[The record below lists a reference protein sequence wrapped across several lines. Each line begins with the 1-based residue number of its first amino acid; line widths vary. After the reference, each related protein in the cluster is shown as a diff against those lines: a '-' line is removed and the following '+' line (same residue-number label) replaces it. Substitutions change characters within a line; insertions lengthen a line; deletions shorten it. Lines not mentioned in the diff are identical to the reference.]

1 MIVQADYR
9 GRRRREDTRFRLW
22 PETHSRE
29 SVMSH
34 HTIRT
39 AIALLIVLSIPS
51 HAATLL
57 VANKSEASVTLH
69 DVPSGEVMARL
80 PTGTG
85 PHEVAVSPDGRTAV
99 ISNYGAADK
108 PGESLTVIDVPGATV
123 LSTIALPAGSRPHGV
138 AWIDGH
144 SVAVTAEGIAALLV
158 VDVRGGRV
166 LEQIAVDQAVAHMVA
181 LSSDGNR
188 AFTANIG
195 AGTATA
201 IDIDEARKLADLPS
215 GEGAEGI
222 ALVRQGRE
230 LWVSNRGADTISVF
244 STRTLEKLTDI
255 PTEGFPI
262 RLEADP
268 VRGRVFVTLP
278 ARDRLA
284 VVDPGNRSI
293 VREIAFDIEPDTSRK
308 TIFGDRLPNSSV
320 PIGVL
325 LSRDGEYLFVAH
337 SAAHLVSV
345 WDTDSL
351 EMIGTIATGLEP
363 DGMDY
368 SALSVTK

>member
-1 MIVQADYR
+1 M
-9 GRRRREDTRFRLW
+9 
-22 PETHSRE
+22 SR
-29 SVMSH
+29 H
-34 HTIRT
+34 L
-39 AIALLIVLSIPS
+39 ALAAIVLLLPVSLGS

-69 DVPSGEVMARL
+69 EVPSGAVIARL
-80 PTGTG
+80 PTGIG
-85 PHEVAVSPDGRTAV
+85 PHEVAVSADGRTAV
-99 ISNYGAADK
+99 VTDYGVSGN
-108 PGESLTVIDVPGATV
+108 PGQTLTAIDIPGTRVLKTVSLPV
-123 LSTIALPAGSRPHGV
+123 GSRPHGV
-138 AWIDGH
+138 EWLDGH
-144 SVAVTAEGIAALLV
+144 RVAVTAEGIAALLL
-158 VDVRGGRV
+158 VDVHSGRV
-166 LEQIAVDQAVAHMVA
+166 LEQIPVDQAVAHMVA

-201 IDIDEARKLADLPS
+201 IDVDEARKLADLPS

-244 STRTLEKLTDI
+244 DTRTLEKLTDI
-255 PTEGFPI
+255 PAPGFPI
-262 RLEADP
+262 RVEADP
-268 VRGRVFVTLP
+268 IRGRVFVTLP

-284 VVDPGNRSI
+284 VIDPGSRSI
-293 VREIAFDIEPDTSRK
+293 TREIAFDIAPDTSRK
-308 TIFGDRLPNSSV
+308 TIFGDRLPDSSV

-325 LSRDGEYLFVAH
+325 LSADGHYLFVAH

-345 WDTDSL
+345 WDPESL

-363 DGMDY
+363 DGMAY
-368 SALSVTK
+368 SILPVTE